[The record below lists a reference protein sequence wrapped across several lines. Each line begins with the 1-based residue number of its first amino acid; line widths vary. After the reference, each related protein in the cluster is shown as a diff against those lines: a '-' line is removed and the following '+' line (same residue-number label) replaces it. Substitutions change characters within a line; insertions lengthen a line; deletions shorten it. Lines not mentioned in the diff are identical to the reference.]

1 MDKIVRSLIGGLI
14 VAGLAACTATPTVP
28 TGPDAEVTFDGLT
41 KVNRP
46 VMDAAWVRADTD
58 FTGYNKIMLA
68 SAGIQYRE
76 VRGPESGSMTNIRR
90 STQTEFPLSEQ
101 SKERLRETVREAFLA
116 ELNNSERF
124 EIVDKPGRDVLILV
138 GGMLDVVS
146 NVPPEP
152 IGRNDIYLSR
162 VGEATLVL
170 EVHDSMSNQILAR
183 AVDRRAAEPMTMTA
197 MPMSTVS
204 NWAEAR
210 RLANRWA
217 TILSTGLE
225 RLLELPAS

>member
-1 MDKIVRSLIGGLI
+1 MTITTRLLG
-14 VAGLAACTATPTVP
+14 VAIAVVLAACTANPTLQ

-41 KVNRP
+41 KVDRT
-46 VMDAAWVRADTD
+46 VMDAAWVRAGTD
-58 FTGYNKIMLA
+58 FSGYGKIMLA

-76 VRGPESGSMTNIRR
+76 VRGPESGSTRTMPLT
-90 STQTEFPLSEQ
+90 STQSEFPLSDA
-101 SKERLRETVREAFLA
+101 SKQRLQETVREAFLA
-116 ELNNSERF
+116 ELTNSERF

-146 NVPPEP
+146 NVPPER
-152 IGRNDIYLSR
+152 IGRGDIYLSQ

-170 EVHDSMSNQILAR
+170 EVHDSMSNRILAR
-183 AVDRRAAEPMTMTA
+183 AVDRRAAEPMTA

-217 TILSTGLE
+217 TNLRTGLE

>member
-1 MDKIVRSLIGGLI
+1 MDKTVTSLLGGLI

-28 TGPDAEVTFDGLT
+28 AGPDAEVTFDGLT
-41 KVNRP
+41 KVDRP
-46 VMDAAWVRADTD
+46 VMDAAWVRAGTD

-76 VRGPESGSMTNIRR
+76 VRGPESGSTRTMRLT
-90 STQTEFPLSEQ
+90 STQTEFPLSDE
-101 SKERLRETVREAFLA
+101 SKQRLRETVREAFLA
-116 ELNNSERF
+116 ELTNSERF

-138 GGMLDVVS
+138 GGLIDVVS

-152 IGRNDIYLSR
+152 MGRSDIYLSR

-170 EVHDSMSNQILAR
+170 EVHDSMSDRILAR
-183 AVDRRAAEPMTMTA
+183 AVDRRAAEPMTA

-217 TILSTGLE
+217 NILRTGLE
-225 RLLELPAS
+225 RLLDLPAS